1 MKRTTSVESGR
12 YKIRKKTHQPQPQPQ
27 PPEVFDGKHA
37 GELLLTLMFN
47 VIGSNASAASCN
59 KELRVQFFADQPEY
73 FTVRIPAQR
82 FGRLIPEER
91 INTVSVAH
99 LKHVIVNTYS
109 KWVAAKLR
117 CVTDGPLGAFIDGPS
132 ALSTLVWELIAT
144 YSGKTSAYHA
154 EEVSKYVVSQLLGY
168 HSNIYY
174 TLEHMLASRADVH
187 DLIRMVGGAGNL
199 QRVVA
204 GMYHILHIDKR
215 RCPTYVYY
223 PFGSHFTPY
232 W

>member
-59 KELRVQFFADQPEY
+59 KELRVQFLADQPEY
-73 FTVRIPAQR
+73 FTVRIAAQR

-117 CVTDGPLGAFIDGPS
+117 CVPDGPLEEFIDGPS
-132 ALSTLVWELIAT
+132 ALCDLAWHLIES
-144 YSGKTSAYHA
+144 YSGKTSACHA

-168 HSNIYY
+168 HTNLYY
-174 TLEHMLASRADVH
+174 TAAQMMSSRADVYN
-187 DLIRMVGGAGNL
+187 LLRMVGGARNL

-204 GMYHILHIDKR
+204 GMYHIVHLDKR
-215 RCPTYVYY
+215 RCPRDVYY
-223 PFGSHFTPY
+223 PFTSRFTLY